1 MIDAKGAFV
10 KSRDNF
16 GKFDFI
22 EKINERIEESI
33 NNGGMLNG

>member
-22 EKINERIEESI
+22 EKLMNELKNQSITEEC
-33 NNGGMLNG
+33 